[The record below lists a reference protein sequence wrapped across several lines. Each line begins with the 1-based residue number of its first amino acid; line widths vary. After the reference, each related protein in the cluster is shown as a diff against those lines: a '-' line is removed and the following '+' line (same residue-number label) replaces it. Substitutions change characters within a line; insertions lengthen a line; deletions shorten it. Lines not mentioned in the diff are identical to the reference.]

1 MYEGEWLALQRG
13 GEEVVSHQLTAQ
25 TVCALNRWCMCMHV
39 CAHAQALMSQMNV
52 GLRVVH
58 MVKDRN

>member
-1 MYEGEWLALQRG
+1 MCVCVCMY
-13 GEEVVSHQLTAQ
+13 
-25 TVCALNRWCMCMHV
+25 V

-58 MVKDRN
+58 MVKDEDEIEVVK

>member
-1 MYEGEWLALQRG
+1 MVGSVEGR
-13 GEEVVSHQLTAQ
+13 EEVVTHQLTAQ
-25 TVCALNRWCMCMHV
+25 TARALNRWCTCVCVRVYV